1 MTNPTQSLIN
11 FGSIDATYPV
21 AGQDNNSQGFR
32 DNFGAIKTGLG
43 QASTEI
49 TALQQNS
56 AFINANN
63 DFGGNTLSNAKTNR
77 VYPSFLS
84 LGTVTAN
91 QDVNLALGQVQ
102 SLYLANNV
110 TLTFRNWPASGS
122 YAACRLFIYSDGAGV
137 RTPTLATAA
146 GTNLR
151 YETSFPL
158 LPGTSNPGIVV
169 GGEKVTSVAV
179 SNPGSGYTSAVSVG
193 FTGGSQQATGSTATA
208 TANFKVVSATIIGG
222 YAGNGYALNDT
233 ITLNANVNVVLSVS
247 SLNLTFT
254 ANTTNASATLANISN
269 FLNLGP
275 GVAISGAGIPA
286 GTYIGTV
293 NTSAGTAT
301 MVTIDGTTPSPATA
315 TATGIT
321 VTYVSSTGP
330 IGALTIVN
338 GGTFA
343 LPIVGSYDTS
353 PIIGSGDLA
362 RVVLSFGVNAVT
374 VTSGGNGYTTTPS
387 VTFTGGGGTNTLA
400 TATITSQTADNAK
413 VIEASTFDGGT
424 TVFVRYLGEFN

>member
-49 TALQQNS
+49 TALQENA
-56 AFINANN
+56 AFINSAN
-63 DFGGNTLSNAKTNR
+63 DFGGNTISNAKTNQ
-77 VYPSFLS
+77 VYPAFLS
-84 LGTVTAN
+84 LGTVNSN
-91 QDVNLALGQVQ
+91 QDINLQLGPVQ
-102 SLYLANNV
+102 SVYLSTNAV
-110 TLTFRNWPASGS
+110 LTFRNWPASGS
-122 YAACRLFIYSDGAGV
+122 YAAARVFIYSDGAGV

-146 GTNLR
+146 GTSLK
-151 YETSFPL
+151 YDTTFPT
-158 LPGTSNPGIVV
+158 LPGTSTPGIIV
-169 GGEKVTSVAV
+169 GGEKISAVSV

-193 FTGGSQQATGSTATA
+193 FTGGSQQATGTTATA
-208 TANFKVVSATIIGG
+208 TANYKVVSGTIIGG

-233 ITLNANVNVVLSVS
+233 ITINANVGVVLSVS

-254 ANTTNASATLANISN
+254 ANTTNSSATLSNISN
-269 FLNLGP
+269 FLNLGT
-275 GVAISGAGIPA
+275 GVAISGPGIPA

-293 NTSAGTAT
+293 NTGAGTAT
-301 MVTIDGTTPSPATA
+301 MVQVDGVTASFATA

-321 VTYVSSTGP
+321 VTYVSTTGP
-330 IGALTIVN
+330 IGTLTVVS
-338 GGTFA
+338 GGTFS

-353 PIIGSGDLA
+353 ALVGVGSLA
-362 RVVLSFGVNAVT
+362 RVVLSFGINTVT
-374 VTSGGNGYTTTPS
+374 VTYSGNGYTTTPQ
-387 VTFTGGGGTNTLA
+387 VTFTGGGGTNTTAL
-400 TATITSQTADNAK
+400 ATITTSTASNPK

-424 TVFVRYLGEFN
+424 TVFVRYVGEYH

>member
-43 QASTEI
+43 VASTEI

-56 AFINANN
+56 AFVNSNN
-63 DFGGNTLSNAKTNR
+63 DFGGNTISNAKTNQ
-77 VYPSFLS
+77 VYPAFLS
-84 LGTVTAN
+84 LGTVNAN
-91 QDVNLALGQVQ
+91 QDINLQNGPIQ
-102 SLYLANNV
+102 SVYLSSNV

-122 YAACRLFIYSDGAGV
+122 YATARLFIYSDGAGV
-137 RTPTLATAA
+137 RQPTLATAA
-146 GTNLR
+146 GTSLK
-151 YETSFPL
+151 YETTFPT
-158 LPGTSNPGIVV
+158 LPGGSTPGIVV
-169 GGEKVTSVAV
+169 GGEKVSSVAI
-179 SNPGSGYTSAVSVG
+179 NNAGSGYTSPVSVG
-193 FTGGSQQATGSTATA
+193 FTGGSQQASGTTATA
-208 TANFKVVSATIIGG
+208 TANYKVVSATIIGG

-233 ITLNANVNVVLSVS
+233 ITINANVGVVLSVS

-254 ANTTNASATLANISN
+254 ANTTNASATLTNISN

-286 GTYIGTV
+286 GTYIGTI

-301 MVTIDGTTPSPATA
+301 MVQVDGVTASPATA

-330 IGALTIVN
+330 IGALTVVS
-338 GGTFA
+338 GGTFS

-353 PIIGSGDLA
+353 AIIGVGTLA
-362 RVVLSFGVNAVT
+362 RVVMSFGINAVT
-374 VTSGGNGYTTTPS
+374 VTYGGNGYTTTPS
-387 VTFTGGGGTNTLA
+387 VTFTGGGGTNTTA
-400 TATITSQTADNAK
+400 TATITTSTASNPK

-424 TVFVRYLGEFN
+424 TVFVRYIGEYH